1 MTAWPPLL
9 VLTMAT
15 FFFSAVMGLAL
26 NEDREWRL
34 EVVGY
39 EKKGERERVKERG
52 EEGEDDERERGGV
65 GEREG
70 GGSLE

>member
-1 MTAWPPLL
+1 
-9 VLTMAT
+9 
-15 FFFSAVMGLAL
+15 MGLAL

-39 EKKGERERVKERG
+39 EKKEGEREREKERG

-70 GGSLE
+70 GGSLEVGEVKKSREDEERRVAIDS